1 MDIKRLQIRRSEIIE
16 NIEWLENDKREIERL
31 IAEKSCPFT
40 IGDKVMSI
48 GGRGTDDH
56 YIVVGYQYDGICG
69 CDVLGARIKKNGQPY
84 NEANSLWGELKK
96 VE

>member
-48 GGRGTDDH
+48 GGH
-56 YIVVGYQYDGICG
+56 YIVVGYQFSSIGGY
-69 CDVLGARIKKNGQPY
+69 DVLGARIKKNGQPY